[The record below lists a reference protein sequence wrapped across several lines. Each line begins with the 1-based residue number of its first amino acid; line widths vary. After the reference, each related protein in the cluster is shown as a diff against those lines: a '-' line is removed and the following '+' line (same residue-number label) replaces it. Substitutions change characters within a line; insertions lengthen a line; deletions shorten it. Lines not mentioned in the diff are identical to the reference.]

1 MSTNASFTSL
11 KKVKPFKTKWR
22 SQVILLHFWQQ
33 TTSFGE
39 TRQMVLADEYV
50 SFANTLRY
58 LFGTIFFSLLL
69 HFFILLS
76 NIYFAFVLN
85 KKRSLVLL
93 F

>member
-39 TRQMVLADEYV
+39 TRQMVLADEY
-50 SFANTLRY
+50 FTN
-58 LFGTIFFSLLL
+58 
-69 HFFILLS
+69 
-76 NIYFAFVLN
+76 
-85 KKRSLVLL
+85 LVLL
-93 F
+93 MLFSKIGQDFGLAMVIATEPFSLFLGSHEQQ